1 MTLHRI
7 LGSACGPR
15 PLACAVA
22 SILSAAAVLP
32 AQAQESGGG
41 LEEIV
46 VTAQRRETDLQTTPI
61 AISAYSGQALTEA
74 KIFSASDLANS
85 VPALSLTALTPLDA
99 ELNIRGITN
108 TRLDSPTADPSVGTF
123 VDGVYIGRTGDYNL
137 DFYDIER
144 IEVIRGPQGVLLGK
158 NVVGG
163 ALSIITAAPEFD
175 TSGRFL
181 LGYGNYGAVTAAGH
195 VTGGLTDTLAGRVS
209 FQLRQH
215 EGYAEDVLHG
225 KKVEDLDSTQARA
238 QLLWRGESGW
248 SVRGIFDY
256 NKDSTNGINTVAIAG
271 GTKTCEQEYFRT
283 NCTRPWS
290 NLREYLGLT
299 DPRKNVAQSLQLVG
313 DKRRTQYLDREGY
326 GATLDIEKSY
336 EWFTFNSL
344 TGYRTVESNQFYDQT
359 GAGPEALNWS
369 VTEWQAYMAWM
380 NAKYGTRPP
389 TSNNGLFLFAQPVVE
404 WVEGDQLSQEF
415 RFTSNNPDSRFDW
428 IAGLYGKQDNTDKT
442 DHFKGE
448 NFLGAVIPN
457 GANPLST
464 LSGENR
470 WINEGEV
477 KNLAGFA
484 QLGFKFTPGLKLSVG
499 VRYTQDEKEG
509 VVDALVIETGDR
521 FAPTDP
527 RANVTIEALCRAPD
541 GTIIRTPTG
550 GTGVPTCDA
559 PNRWIYS
566 AGEGFRTAYSEKWT
580 ETTPQAILEWTV
592 NEDWF
597 LYATYAEGFKGGGFD
612 DTPANVA
619 QATTPFNPEKAKN
632 YELGFKSTLWDRRMR
647 LNAAFFMMDY
657 TDLQVTQTNAAC
669 LCNITDNAAS
679 AEIKGVEAELQL
691 APVETFRYFLSGSY
705 VDAKYED
712 FIESAI
718 NPSTGLPLDSSGN
731 QLQRTPDTQVSTGI
745 DWTLPLGSWG
755 NALDF
760 RVSYTWQSEMPWA
773 TDNIAQEDA
782 YGLVDARIALS
793 PEGAPWEVA
802 LWGKNLSDELYRVNI
817 ISFFGEEVSQFGPPL
832 TYGLDFTV
840 RF

>member
-1 MTLHRI
+1 MILHRI
-7 LGSACGPR
+7 LGSARGPR

-22 SILSAAAVLP
+22 SILSAAAALP

>member
-7 LGSACGPR
+7 LGSAGGPK

-32 AQAQESGGG
+32 AQAQESGG

-61 AISAYSGQALTEA
+61 AISAYSGQTLAEA

-85 VPALSLTALTPLDA
+85 VPALSLTAGTPLDV

-163 ALSIITAAPEFD
+163 ALSVITAAPEFD
-175 TSGRFL
+175 TSGQFL
-181 LGYGNYGAVTAAGH
+181 LGYGNYGAVTASGH
-195 VTGGLTDTLAGRVS
+195 ATGGLSDTLAGRFS

-225 KKVEDLDSTQARA
+225 KKVENLDSTQARA
-238 QLLWRGESGW
+238 QLLWRGDGGW
-248 SVRGIFDY
+248 SVRGILDY
-256 NKDSTNGINTVAIAG
+256 TKDSTDGVNVVAIAG
-271 GTKTCEQEYFRT
+271 GTKTCEEEYFRS

-290 NLREYLGLT
+290 NLREYLGLK
-299 DPRKNVAQSLQLVG
+299 DPRQNVAQSLQLVG
-313 DKRRTQYLDREGY
+313 DQRRTQYLDREGW
-326 GATLDIEKSY
+326 GATVDIEKEFES
-336 EWFTFNSL
+336 FTFNSL

-369 VTEWQAYMAWM
+369 IAEWQAYMAWM
-380 NAKYGTRPP
+380 NAKYGTRPA

-457 GANPLST
+457 GSNPLST

-470 WINEGEV
+470 WVNEGEV

-499 VRYTQDEKEG
+499 IRYTQDEKEG

-550 GTGVPTCDA
+550 GTGVPACDA

-566 AGEGFRTAYSEKWT
+566 AGEGFQTSYSEKWT

-619 QATTPFNPEKAKN
+619 QAITPFNPEKAKN

-731 QLQRTPDTQVSTGI
+731 QLQRTPDTQVSTGF

-832 TYGLDFTV
+832 TYGVDMTY

>member
-32 AQAQESGGG
+32 AQAQESGG

-271 GTKTCEQEYFRT
+271 GTKTCEQEYFRS

>member
-1 MTLHRI
+1 MILHRI
-7 LGSACGPR
+7 LGSARGPR

-22 SILSAAAVLP
+22 SILSAAAALP

-669 LCNITDNAAS
+669 HCNITDNAAS